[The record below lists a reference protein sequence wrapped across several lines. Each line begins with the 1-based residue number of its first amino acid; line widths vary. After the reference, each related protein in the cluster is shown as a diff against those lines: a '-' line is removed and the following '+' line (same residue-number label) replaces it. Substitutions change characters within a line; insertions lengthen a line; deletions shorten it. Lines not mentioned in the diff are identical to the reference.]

1 MVKRRSVGAVRIA
14 IGALVA
20 AVAIVAVPASAGGTS
35 EGAGGAK
42 SLSAKSA
49 YIVQMVL
56 QPAVTYSGGIP
67 GYKATKPARGA
78 KLDPL
83 DADVVSYVGL
93 LNSKHDAALS
103 AVGGGAELYD
113 YDYAFNGFA
122 ARLTPDQKAALEA
135 RADVVSVARDTAAT
149 VDTTSTAQFLGLSGA
164 TGIWNRLGA
173 KGENVIIADIDTGVW
188 PENPAFT
195 DRVGVGPNGQT
206 GKLGYQQ
213 IPGWHGKCTPGEAFT
228 ASDCNQKLIGAQW
241 FVAGHGG
248 PDSII
253 SEEYLSARDFDGHGS
268 HTSSTAGG
276 NADTATAGDAFAAGL
291 RTINGMAPRARLA
304 EYKACWE
311 LPDHSQVSCFTS
323 DTTAAIDTAVRDG
336 VDVITYSISGT
347 ATSFLNPVE
356 VAFLNAASA
365 GVFVSASAG
374 NDGPTASTVAHPSP
388 WIATVAASTH
398 DRFGAGSATVGG
410 TTYSGASLAGA
421 SATGTLILSTNA
433 GLSGKDAEDVRLC
446 TPGTLDSAKV
456 SGKIVICDR
465 GVVDRTAKS
474 LAVKL
479 ASGAGMILANTSANS
494 INADLHFVPT
504 VHVDNTAGDAIK
516 TFLAAHPGAV
526 ATIAAGTIVK
536 DANAPQIASF
546 SSRGPSRASGD
557 QIKPDLSAPGV
568 DVLAAVAPPNHNGRM
583 FDFESGTSM
592 SAPHV
597 AGIAADLISIH
608 RDWTPD
614 MIKSA
619 LMTSAFDLK
628 DASVDAFAQGAGQV
642 NPKGAADPGLVYK
655 AGFVDYVNFLCGTGQ
670 LSPCPRGFTAIAPSN
685 LNLPSIA
692 IGAMAGI
699 QTVTRKVTN
708 VGGQAETYGAA
719 ISLAGIKTEVSPAS
733 FTLAPGQTQTFT
745 VKFTEE
751 TAPLNAFTQG
761 FLTLT
766 GSKGHVVRSPVA
778 IQPVPIAAPAEVTLP
793 SAGGSFGITTGYDGP
808 LAYVVRGLVPA
819 TEFAGTVGQ
828 DPSTSF
834 DTDDPDSNGGVFK
847 QAVTIPADAARARFE
862 IFQRDTTAND
872 LDLYLYKI
880 GADGKLTLVGVSG
893 GPDASEVINRSANV
907 PGDYVV
913 YVDGFDTNGPT
924 APVRLFVW
932 SLTTLDRGNMHVT
945 GPATAAIGA
954 SATVNVAFTGLE
966 AGKRYFGQIRFNNP
980 AVAATLVRVDG

>member
-1 MVKRRSVGAVRIA
+1 MVKRRSAGVVGIMVGALLAAVT
-14 IGALVA
+14 LVA
-20 AVAIVAVPASAGGTS
+20 APA
-35 EGAGGAK
+35 GAK
-42 SLSAKSA
+42 PLSAKSS
-49 YIVQMVL
+49 YVVQMIQ
-56 QPAVTYSGGIP
+56 QPAAVYTGGIA
-67 GYKATKPARGA
+67 GYKATKPATGA

-83 DADVVSYVGL
+83 NADVVKYVGL
-93 LNSKHDAALS
+93 LHSQHGAALT
-103 AVGGGAELYD
+103 AVGGATKLYD

-122 ARLTPDQKAALEA
+122 AKLTPDQRAALQA
-135 RADVVSVARDTAAT
+135 RPDVLSVEKDAAAT
-149 VDTTSTAQFLGLSGA
+149 VETTSTTAFLGLSGA
-164 TGIWNRLGA
+164 TGIWNTLGA
-173 KGENVIIADIDTGVW
+173 RGEDVIIADIDTGIW

-195 DRVGVGPNGQT
+195 DRVGVGPNGQS
-206 GKLGYQQ
+206 GKLGYRQL
-213 IPGWHGKCTPGEAFT
+213 PGWHGKCTPGEAFT
-228 ASDCNQKLIGAQW
+228 AADCNQKLIGAQW

-253 SEEYLSARDFDGHGS
+253 PEEYLSARDFDGHGS

-276 NADTATAGDAFAAGL
+276 NADTPTNGDAAASGL
-291 RTINGMAPRARLA
+291 NTVNGMAPRARIA

-336 VDVITYSISGT
+336 VDVITYSIGGT
-347 ATSFLNPVE
+347 ATNFLNSVE
-356 VAFLNAASA
+356 VAFLNAAA
-365 GVFVSASAG
+365 TGVFVSASAG
-374 NDGPTASTVAHPSP
+374 NDGPTASTITHPSP
-388 WIATVAASTH
+388 WITTVAASTH
-398 DRFGAGSATVGG
+398 DRFGAGTATVGG

-421 SATGTLILSTNA
+421 GVTASMIKSTDA
-433 GLSGKDAEDVRLC
+433 GLAGQDAEEVRLC
-446 TPGTLDSAKV
+446 TPGTLDTAKV

-479 ASGAGMILANTSANS
+479 ASGAGMILANTSVNS

-504 VHVDNTAGDAIK
+504 IHVDDTAGDAIK
-516 TFLAAHPGAV
+516 AFLAAHPGAP
-526 ATIAAGTIVK
+526 ATISAGTIVK

-546 SSRGPSRASGD
+546 SSRGPSLASFD
-557 QIKPDLSAPGV
+557 QIKPDVSAPGV

-592 SAPHV
+592 SAPHI

-619 LMTSAFDLK
+619 LMTSALNLK
-628 DASVDAFAQGAGQV
+628 DEPVDVFAQGSGQV
-642 NPKGAADPGLVYK
+642 TPKGAADPGLVYK

-670 LSPCPRGFTAIAPSN
+670 LSPCLRGFTAIAPSN

-692 IGAMAGI
+692 IGALPGI
-699 QTVTRKVTN
+699 QTVTRRVTN
-708 VGGQAETYGAA
+708 VGAQAETYNAS

-733 FTLAPGQTQTFT
+733 FTVAPGQTQTFT
-745 VKFTEE
+745 VKFTED
-751 TAPLNAFTQG
+751 TAALNAFTQG

-778 IQPVPIAAPAEVTLP
+778 IQPVPIAAPAELNLSST
-793 SAGGSFGITTGYDGP
+793 GGSFGITTGYNGP
-808 LAYVVRGLVPA
+808 LSYFVRGLVPA

-828 DPSTSF
+828 DPSTTF
-834 DTDDPDSNGGVFK
+834 DTTDPDANGGVFK
-847 QAVTIPADAARARFE
+847 QAVTFPADAVRARFE

-872 LDLYLYKI
+872 LDLYLYKV

-893 GPDASEVINRSANV
+893 GPDANEVINRSANV
-907 PGDYVV
+907 PGDYVL

-924 APVRLFVW
+924 APVKLFVW
-932 SLTTLDRGNMHVT
+932 SLTAADAGNMHVT
-945 GPATAAIGA
+945 GPTTAVVGA
-954 SATVNVAFTGLE
+954 PGTVNVAFTALQP
-966 AGKRYFGQIRFNNP
+966 GKRYFGQIRYNNP